1 MKDYSEKRDFH
12 RMQVN
17 SEIEI
22 SDSQGNR
29 FKGICRDLSA
39 TGMQLYVEQAVN
51 VGEELQE
58 VSVRFRTRLAKTSKP
73 CSDPACITGFKF
85 HRAGPPRWVIKVA
98 TESKW
103 GASKR

>member
-51 VGEELQE
+51 VGEELHTVPHSSSDQFPPLETVCE
-58 VSVRFRTRLAKTSKP
+58 VIRCEPEGDGFLLGTNISEVTR
-73 CSDPACITGFKF
+73 
-85 HRAGPPRWVIKVA
+85 
-98 TESKW
+98 
-103 GASKR
+103 

>member
-22 SDSQGNR
+22 TDSQGNR

-39 TGMQLYVEQAVN
+39 AGMQIYVEQEVEA
-51 VGEELQE
+51 GEELQTVLHPSSDQFPPLETVCE
-58 VSVRFRTRLAKTSKP
+58 VIRCEPDGNGFLLGTNISEVTR
-73 CSDPACITGFKF
+73 
-85 HRAGPPRWVIKVA
+85 
-98 TESKW
+98 
-103 GASKR
+103 